1 MDLEKRFCEI
11 RDFLSEFQYLHE
23 LEVMERYP
31 YPLKDPYQK
40 WSEVLLQLSD
50 VDIIALEC
58 FGDTS
63 SIQKISKSDA
73 TKGLTE
79 YFKKAWKLSSIPKL
93 ELSCEKI
100 PQHLSRKMSQK
111 KVHEVSSIHALLS
124 DKQFSQI
131 IDVGSGA
138 GHLSSILVHDRE
150 LKSFCVD
157 MNKEFQEQGVKKLRR
172 WNPELLDKIEFIHF
186 ELKKQKLLPFAYK
199 ADETLVIGLHSCGPL
214 STYLVENQAQ
224 NFGQKLLNFGCCY
237 HKLTNEY
244 NLSQL
249 AKKSPLTFTNHALT
263 MAAKCHRIFGIEDF
277 NKRNRVKRFRY
288 AFHFYCQEVL
298 KTPFATLGNA
308 KSSDYHGTFSEYVK
322 KYYPIEVS
330 SKELDHYFLAPT
342 TQSNIQLA
350 LKGGVI
356 RSVLGRLI
364 ELYLL
369 LDRAIYLKEAG
380 QNVSVNEVFNRE
392 LSPRNIAIIS
402 L

>member
-93 ELSCEKI
+93 EQSCEKI

-157 MNKEFQEQGVKKLRR
+157 MNKEFQEQGVKKLKR

-244 NLSQL
+244 
-249 AKKSPLTFTNHALT
+249 KVTN
-263 MAAKCHRIFGIEDF
+263 
-277 NKRNRVKRFRY
+277 
-288 AFHFYCQEVL
+288 
-298 KTPFATLGNA
+298 
-308 KSSDYHGTFSEYVK
+308 
-322 KYYPIEVS
+322 
-330 SKELDHYFLAPT
+330 
-342 TQSNIQLA
+342 
-350 LKGGVI
+350 
-356 RSVLGRLI
+356 
-364 ELYLL
+364 
-369 LDRAIYLKEAG
+369 
-380 QNVSVNEVFNRE
+380 
-392 LSPRNIAIIS
+392 
-402 L
+402 